1 MVKIPNGNLGKVHIL
16 LSNYNVKYLS
26 VDNVT
31 SKIRFEYKKLIIYS
45 MVNSISERCKNV
57 ITLILV

>member
-16 LSNYNVKYLS
+16 LSSYNVKYLS

-31 SKIRFEYKKLIIYS
+31 TVKLDSSTRNYLS
-45 MVNSISERCKNV
+45 DD
-57 ITLILV
+57 